1 MTIRP
6 FPKSLN
12 FTISKENISSL
23 YSECAFQPQYGE
35 SKSMRVLENIEK
47 NQAAIL
53 TEIWDLIVPSLC
65 LKKKNANSWSH

>member
-23 YSECAFQPQYGE
+23 YSKCAFQPQYGE
-35 SKSMRVLENIEK
+35 SKSGRVLENIEK

-53 TEIWDLIVPSLC
+53 TEI
-65 LKKKNANSWSH
+65 